1 MEPDSKRY
9 YPYGSL
15 ASNVIGFVNA
25 ENQGGVG
32 LEAKYESQLEG
43 TSGLTV
49 TAKNAKNT
57 DLLYQYEQYYDAEN
71 GNSFGPDPGGHGTAL
86 SGKEYGE
93 HAG

>member
-1 MEPDSKRY
+1 M
-9 YPYGSL
+9 
-15 ASNVIGFVNA
+15 NA

-71 GNSFGPDPGGHGTAL
+71 GNSLVLTLEPRYSTLWKRIWRACWISSMPKTAEPVL
-86 SGKEYGE
+86 
-93 HAG
+93 